1 MNSQVYK
8 KNKLPSSPGVYLF
21 KKGKGVL
28 YVGKATSLKDRVKSY
43 FSKDLIATRGPI
55 LVDMVFKS
63 DKLEFEQ
70 TDSVLEALILEAH
83 LIKKFQPKYNTKE
96 KDNKSYNYVVITDE
110 PFPKVLI
117 ERGKNIDFKKLQTTH
132 HKLQTTYGPFPHG
145 AILKEALRIV
155 RKIFPFIDRQS
166 SKKDNYEFYR
176 QLGLVPD
183 VSMSFRRRLN
193 LGRDPNSKA
202 FQNFCEEPKQKVEKV
217 YSDSRSGNSSRQN
230 SNWSHE
236 SFSTEKSL
244 DPDSHR
250 RAPSLKLGPIPISTR
265 LHGNDRGDIVDKD
278 AKLEY
283 KKTIR
288 NIKLFF
294 EGKKK
299 ELIRK
304 LEKEMHT
311 YAKAQKFE
319 EANKIKKTIYALNH
333 IHDVSL
339 LKRDMA
345 DVGKAL
351 RIEAYDVAHLS
362 GTNMVGVMVVI
373 EDGIPEKDEYRKFNI
388 KTVKGANDP
397 ASLKEM
403 FLRRLGHT
411 EWQYP
416 GIIVV
421 DGNEIQLNVVEQ
433 ALKTLKITI
442 PVVAVVKDEKHKA
455 SKILGEKNL
464 ILSYRNQILLANSEA
479 HRFAL
484 AFHRQKRGKLK

>member
-1 MNSQVYK
+1 MISQDYK
-8 KNKLPSSPGVYLF
+8 NTKLPETPGVYLF

-117 ERGKNIDFKKLQTTH
+117 ERGKNIDFKNNRILVSKLSVITY
-132 HKLQTTYGPFPHG
+132 KLKVVYGPFPHS

-176 QLGLVPD
+176 QLGLTPD
-183 VSMSFRRRLN
+183 VSVSFRRR
-193 LGRDPNSKA
+193 P
-202 FQNFCEEPKQKVEKV
+202 E
-217 YSDSRSGNSSRQN
+217 SSRQN
-230 SNWSHE
+230 SNWSHD

-265 LHGNDRGDIVDKD
+265 LHGNDREGGVNKY

-283 KKTIR
+283 QKTIR

-304 LEKEMHT
+304 LEKEMHA
-311 YAKAQKFE
+311 YAKAQQFE

-333 IHDVSL
+333 IYDVSL

-345 DVGKAL
+345 DVGKAV

-388 KTVKGANDP
+388 KTVRGANDP

-416 GIIVV
+416 SIIVV

-442 PVVAVVKDEKHKA
+442 PVVAVVKNEKHKA
-455 SKILGEKNL
+455 SKILGDRNL

-479 HRFAL
+479 HRFAI
-484 AFHRQKRGKLK
+484 AFHRQRRGKLK

>member
-21 KKGKGVL
+21 KKGKSVL

-132 HKLQTTYGPFPHG
+132 YKLQTTYGPFPHG

-155 RKIFPFIDRQS
+155 RKIFPFIDKQS

-176 QLGLVPD
+176 QLGLTPNFTSF
-183 VSMSFRRRLN
+183 VSSSST
-193 LGRDPNSKA
+193 LGDPSSVFKSEIRSTKSETNTKSKIKNSKQI
-202 FQNFCEEPKQKVEKV
+202 FRL
-217 YSDSRSGNSSRQN
+217 DSGLRRN
-230 SNWSHE
+230 
-236 SFSTEKSL
+236 
-244 DPDSHR
+244 DSKEM
-250 RAPSLKLGPIPISTR
+250 ANKY
-265 LHGNDRGDIVDKD
+265 

-283 KKTIR
+283 QKTIR

-304 LEKEMHT
+304 LEKEMHA
-311 YAKAQKFE
+311 YAKVQQFE

-433 ALKTLKITI
+433 ALKALKITI

-455 SKILGEKNL
+455 SKILGDRNL
-464 ILSYRNQILLANSEA
+464 ILSYRDQILLANSEA
-479 HRFAL
+479 HRFAI